1 MPVPEDTER
10 SFGKG
15 VAHEASDAPVDA
27 EAEVE
32 RMFALEKGGKIT
44 LNKNWKKA

>member
-1 MPVPEDTER
+1 MWPVPEDTER

-15 VAHEASDAPVDA
+15 KAHEVSDAPVDA

-32 RMFALEKGGKIT
+32 RLFALDKDGKSSS
-44 LNKNWKKA
+44 K